1 MKAAVVS
8 SFGAAPRCQ
17 EFPAPAAAGDHGMV
31 VDVIAAGLHPRVRS
45 QADGSHYTSTGELP
59 LVPGIDGVGRGAD
72 GLLRYFVLPDT
83 RAGAMAEQTVI
94 DTRRSIVLPS
104 GSDPIAV
111 AAAMNPA
118 MSSWIA
124 LRQRVQFQ
132 PGQNVLILGA
142 TGNAGQLAVQ
152 IARLLGAGQIIAAGR
167 NAARLAGLP
176 RLGATGLV
184 PLDGD
189 AGAAAHRLGQAAAEA
204 DVVIDYLWGQP
215 TATAMAA
222 VVTGRADRGK
232 PLTWIEIGS
241 AAGPTAAIPSA
252 ALRAARL
259 QIVGSGQG
267 SVSTPEILAELPALA
282 GQITGGTFDIDA
294 RPAPLAEVEQ
304 AWADAARTTQ
314 RIVLTPGPSHP
325 ASGG

>member
-8 SFGAAPRCQ
+8 SFGTVPRYA
-17 EFPAPAAAGDHGMV
+17 EFPVPVPAGDDDMV
-31 VDVIAAGLHPRVRS
+31 IDVIAAGLHPRVRS

-72 GLLRYFVLPDT
+72 GRLRYFILPDT
-83 RAGAMAEQTVI
+83 RLGAMAEQTLI
-94 DTRRSIVLPS
+94 DTRRSIVLPVDA
-104 GSDPIAV
+104 DPVAV

-118 MSSWIA
+118 MSSWVA
-124 LRQRVQFQ
+124 LRQRVPFQ
-132 PGQNVLILGA
+132 AGQNVLVLGA

-152 IARLLGAGQIIAAGR
+152 IAQRLGAGQVIAAGR

-176 RLGATGLV
+176 ALGATGTVL
-184 PLDGD
+184 LDGD
-189 AGAAAHRLGQAAAEA
+189 AAGVAHRLGQAAADA
-204 DVVIDYLWGQP
+204 DLVIDYLWGEP
-215 TATAMAA
+215 TSAAMVA
-222 VVTGRADRGK
+222 VVTGRADRSQ

-241 AAGPTAAIPSA
+241 VGGPTAAIPSA

-267 SVSTPEILAELPALA
+267 SVSTREILAELPALA
-282 GQITGGTFDIDA
+282 QEITGGSFEIGA
-294 RPAPLAEVEQ
+294 RPSSLTDVGQ

-314 RIVLTPGPSHP
+314 RIVITPQ
-325 ASGG
+325 A